1 MTTLYVLVGF
11 IAFCQFLQLIRMLV
25 AWRNNVRVKQQMEED
40 YKRYMKELKK
50 IQKEKEKNEKR

>member
-25 AWRNNVRVKQQMEED
+25 AWRKDVIMEQQMEEN
-40 YKRYMKELKK
+40 YKRVVEEIKK
-50 IQKEKEKNEKR
+50 RQKEKDK